1 MKRISLAL
9 HDSTY
14 ELILRETISRTRTES
29 LTGKAISKKAV
40 QVVIETIMEAFP
52 SDVLP
57 CTKCGKVICIEAD
70 EGSMREEGVFCN
82 KHLPKETEE

>member
-9 HDSTY
+9 HEETY
-14 ELILRETISRTRTES
+14 ELIKQEAKPSGKKPS
-29 LTGKAISKKAV
+29 L
-40 QVVIETIMEAFP
+40 VILQTIMLAFP

-57 CTKCGKVICIEAD
+57 CARCGKVISIEAD